1 MNYQLK
7 IKPLAEEDIQRAVD
21 WYDLEQ
27 PDLADAFVIALDQQ
41 FSLLRRHPFLYAV
54 RYRLVRVAPLARY
67 PYIVCY
73 QVQEETQTVTIEGV
87 FHQKQDPS
95 QWQSRS

>member
-1 MNYQLK
+1 LR

-27 PDLADAFVIALDQQ
+27 PGLSDEFIVALDQQ
-41 FSLLRRHPFLYAV
+41 FNLLCRHPFLFAV
-54 RYRLVRVAPLARY
+54 RYRQVRLAPLQRY
-67 PYIVCY
+67 PYIICY
-73 QVQEETQTVTIEGV
+73 RVQEETETITIEGV

-95 QWQSRS
+95 QWQGRS